1 MGRTGTLQGVAK
13 TEGATETLEILG
25 ESRGRSDAQG
35 RHGDPRGLLEI
46 WRGDREIQGL
56 IQGGTSERGSPAAI
70 LASELSAV
78 GTWVALP
85 FLKLLCLK
93 RSKNGRRGSLL
104 AVAALRYCGA

>member
-1 MGRTGTLQGVAK
+1 MPREDMGTPGTVWDLAWRQGNS
-13 TEGATETLEILG
+13 GI
-25 ESRGRSDAQG
+25 
-35 RHGDPRGLLEI
+35 DP
-46 WRGDREIQGL
+46 
-56 IQGGTSERGSPAAI
+56 GGTSERGSPAAI

-93 RSKNGRRGSLL
+93 RSKNGRQGSLL